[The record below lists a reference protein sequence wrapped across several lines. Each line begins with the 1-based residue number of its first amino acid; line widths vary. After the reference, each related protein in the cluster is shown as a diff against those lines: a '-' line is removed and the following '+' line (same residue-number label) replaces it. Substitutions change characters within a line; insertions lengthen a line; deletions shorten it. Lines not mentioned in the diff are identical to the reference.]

1 MNLIK
6 PYLAA
11 HDDSLAVGELG
22 ILDCDV
28 PEVDFSL
35 RLDRVKIANVIVN
48 VIVDD
53 NVKIPFFTVMLCS
66 CRDCLACCTGLH
78 SSPIGASKDWKK
90 HTLIK

>member
-6 PYLAA
+6 PNLAA

-35 RLDRVKIANVIVN
+35 RLDQVKIINVIVN
-48 VIVDD
+48 AILNDNVND
-53 NVKIPFFTVMLCS
+53 NVKIPFFL
-66 CRDCLACCTGLH
+66 
-78 SSPIGASKDWKK
+78 P
-90 HTLIK
+90 

>member
-6 PYLAA
+6 PNLAA

-35 RLDRVKIANVIVN
+35 RLDRVKIVNVIVN
-48 VIVDD
+48 DI
-53 NVKIPFFTVMLCS
+53 VKIQFFTVMLCS

-90 HTLIK
+90 HTLMK

>member
-35 RLDRVKIANVIVN
+35 RLDRVKIVNLIVKVN
-48 VIVDD
+48 D
-53 NVKIPFFTVMLCS
+53 NVKIPFFTLVLCS

-78 SSPIGASKDWKK
+78 SSPIEASKD
-90 HTLIK
+90 

>member
-35 RLDRVKIANVIVN
+35 RLDRVKIVNVIVN
-48 VIVDD
+48 VIVND
-53 NVKIPFFTVMLCS
+53 NVKIPFLPQCYVRVETVWHVALGS
-66 CRDCLACCTGLH
+66 IVLQLGPAKTG
-78 SSPIGASKDWKK
+78 KN
-90 HTLIK
+90 TL